1 MVAQTSIGPIHLSL
15 MCERKIEWQDDTHS
29 CKPSPFEQAE
39 AHLVETM
46 FYDQWAPSG
55 ESSISKPRGTF
66 VLKWEDIQGGPEPN
80 LRELLASKE
89 EKKRSTY
96 RR

>member
-89 EKKRSTY
+89 EKKRSTC